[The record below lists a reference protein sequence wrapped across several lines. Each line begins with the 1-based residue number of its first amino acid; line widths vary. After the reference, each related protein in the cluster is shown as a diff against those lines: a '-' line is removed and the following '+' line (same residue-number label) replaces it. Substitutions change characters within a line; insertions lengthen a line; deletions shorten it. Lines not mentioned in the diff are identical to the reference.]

1 MGLTTLIDSRPLGLE
16 IMSDPIKHGSGEC
29 VRSQILEFDN
39 LPNARKHGLGEHAR
53 SKILEFDNLPNP
65 RNTWVWKWCQTQNA
79 FLGINFPTTIKS

>member
-16 IMSDPIKHGSGEC
+16 IMPDPIKHGSGER
-29 VRSQILEFDN
+29 VRSQ
-39 LPNARKHGLGEHAR
+39 
-53 SKILEFDNLPNP
+53 ILEFDNLPNP